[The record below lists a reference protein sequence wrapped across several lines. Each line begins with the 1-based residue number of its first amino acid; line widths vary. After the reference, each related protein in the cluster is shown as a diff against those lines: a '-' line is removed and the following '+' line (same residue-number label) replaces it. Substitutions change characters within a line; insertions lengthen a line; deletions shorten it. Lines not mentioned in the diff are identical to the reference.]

1 MIKLKVT
8 YYLTP
13 EGLEYFPQWYGEV
26 SEEASQQPGFQSI
39 AYEKIGDTLLVCLCF
54 QNEPM
59 LDLWRD
65 KDSHEAL
72 VGKIAP
78 YFAQPPEVQEET

>member
-1 MIKLKVT
+1 MLKLKVT

-13 EGLEYFPQWYGEV
+13 EGLEYFPVWYSEV
-26 SEEASQQPGFQSI
+26 LDEANQQPGFQRIS
-39 AYEKIGDTLLVCLCF
+39 YEKIGDTFVVCLCF

-72 VGKIAP
+72 VAKIAP
-78 YFAQPPEVQEET
+78 YFAQPPEVQEV